1 MSIARKVME
10 SPGRYSIQQLRQA
23 MERGILPAYIA
34 VPLIQEKT
42 QLQKQFQQQQMMRQ
56 PPVKQMPPIAQQVMQ
71 EAQGVEQ
78 LPTNLPQEYAAG
90 GIVAFDEGGEV
101 ERYRDGGDLT
111 ETQKKMRRLFGLP
124 ETLETPAAPQWNPFT
139 NSYEPL
145 TEAQKEQLAAGERAQ
160 RESYQAPRTERVAEM
175 PSGMASEIG
184 IPGFAGYE
192 APESTPRPPATP
204 TAPAAAPAAKPPG
217 APPAAGPAGIQ
228 GIFAQLPEYKPSK
241 TTEQRFSEFAPGFRE
256 AIQGIETRRKEETE
270 KLRGQIT
277 GQAYEGLEKQLQKE
291 AEESGMDKDQAKNMA
306 IFKAGLAMMAGT
318 SRNALQNIG
327 AGAMVGAEDYQK
339 AAAEIKKAQKENQ
352 RMMAHIEQARRAEKR
367 GDVDR
372 QMEELNKASDRELKV
387 EEFLSKGMF
396 EAGIKDEDAQR
407 EMFKN
412 RLTVAGQLGVAQT
425 QAGARTQG
433 RGEMTAANRLAAMKL
448 LENKEPV
455 IHQKAIAMLGFK
467 PDMKNPKHVVAYNEA
482 KDKVTKEELNNIL
495 RTIGGESFGA
505 SEVPTTDLGS
515 QGYKVIRN
523 P

>member
-10 SPGRYSIQQLRQA
+10 APGRYSIQQLQQA

-42 QLQKQFQQQQMMRQ
+42 QMQKQFQQQQMMQQ
-56 PPVKQMPPIAQQVMQ
+56 PPVKEMPPIAAQIMQ

-78 LPTNLPQEYAAG
+78 LPSNLPQEYAAG
-90 GIVAFDEGGEV
+90 GIVAFGDGGEV
-101 ERYRDGGDLT
+101 ERYQMGGELGMAAGMGGY
-111 ETQKKMRRLFGLP
+111 EPPEERR
-124 ETLETPAAPQWNPFT
+124 WNPFT
-139 NSYEPL
+139 MNYDPL
-145 TEAQKEQLAAGERAQ
+145 TEEQKKILAAAEEEQ
-160 RESYQAPRTERVAEM
+160 RRTYGWRPDKAPTGT
-175 PSGMASEIG
+175 P
-184 IPGFAGYE
+184 
-192 APESTPRPPATP
+192 APTTPPAV
-204 TAPAAAPAAKPPG
+204 
-217 APPAAGPAGIQ
+217 PPAAGPGAAPAGPVGIQ
-228 GIFAQLPEYKPSK
+228 GIFGQLPEYKPSK

-256 AIQGIETRRKEETE
+256 TIQGIETRRKEETE

-291 AEESGMDKDQAKNMA
+291 AEESGMDKDQARNMA

-367 GDVDR
+367 GDVDK

-448 LENKEPV
+448 LENREPA

-467 PDMKNPKHVVAYNEA
+467 PDMKNPKHVDAYNEA

-495 RTIGGESFGA
+495 RTIGGESFRA
-505 SEVPTTDLGS
+505 PEVPTADLGS
-515 QGYKVIRN
+515 QGYKVIKN

>member
-1 MSIARKVME
+1 
-10 SPGRYSIQQLRQA
+10 

-42 QLQKQFQQQQMMRQ
+42 QMQKQFQQQQAMQQEQ
-56 PPVKQMPPIAQQVMQ
+56 PESTIAEQVLQ

-78 LPTNLPQEYAAG
+78 LPSNLPQEYAAG
-90 GIVAFDEGGEV
+90 GIVAFGDGGEV
-101 ERYRDGGDLT
+101 ERYQMGGELGMAAGMGGY
-111 ETQKKMRRLFGLP
+111 EPPEERR
-124 ETLETPAAPQWNPFT
+124 WNPFT
-139 NSYEPL
+139 MNYDPL
-145 TEAQKEQLAAGERAQ
+145 TEEQKKILAAAEEEQ
-160 RESYQAPRTERVAEM
+160 RRTYGWRPDKAPTGT
-175 PSGMASEIG
+175 P
-184 IPGFAGYE
+184 
-192 APESTPRPPATP
+192 APTTPPATKP
-204 TAPAAAPAAKPPG
+204 PAAGLGAGVAP
-217 APPAAGPAGIQ
+217 AGPAGIQ
-228 GIFAQLPEYKPSK
+228 GIFAKLPEYKPSK

-448 LENKEPV
+448 LENKEPA
-455 IHQKAIAMLGFK
+455 IHQKAIAMLGFN